1 MFDYFI
7 FPLFS
12 LDNLL
17 FFIIARQKDFHIH
30 FEHGSVR
37 VNFHAVSTFLQS
49 IFYFQ
54 RSPFRRGQSY
64 VYFTIHLHAR
74 KMSISFLHSFVS
86 SSIFILII
94 LCIIFCQT
102 GETSL
107 FAAGNSVAIG
117 VRCRNKLYV
126 NSQHVHCIP
135 V

>member
-37 VNFHAVSTFLQS
+37 VNFHAVSIFLQS

-94 LCIIFCQT
+94 FCIIFLSN
-102 GETSL
+102 G
-107 FAAGNSVAIG
+107 
-117 VRCRNKLYV
+117 
-126 NSQHVHCIP
+126 
-135 V
+135 